1 MDRRDETAWLIVE
14 LTPQGERV
22 AEEGLLEE
30 ILRDYGDL
38 SPKHPIFIPYL
49 TYTYGGSRSLFSV
62 MEGYA
67 FLGAGLS
74 EYSRRDLT
82 NTPYIK
88 RFLSRQTD
96 DHFRPLDT
104 ISDSA
109 VQDLKKRLGE
119 LIGVELEEGMKV
131 RVCEGSFI
139 GLQGVIVGVSGES
152 ATVLVEL
159 RSLRALRK
167 MPRFMLRPQ
176 DDNE

>member
-1 MDRRDETAWLIVE
+1 MDQRDETAWLIVE
-14 LTPQGERV
+14 LTHQGERM

-38 SPKHPIFIPYL
+38 SSLHPVFIPYL
-49 TYTYGGSRSLFSV
+49 TYTYGGNRTLFSV

-67 FLGAGLS
+67 FIGAGVDHS
-74 EYSRRDLT
+74 SRRDLI
-82 NTPYIK
+82 NTPYVK
-88 RFLSRQTD
+88 RFLSRQTR
-96 DHFRPLDT
+96 DHLQPLDT
-104 ISDSA
+104 ISHTD
-109 VQDLKKRLGE
+109 VENLKKRLGE
-119 LIGVELEEGMKV
+119 LVGVEMKEGMKV

-139 GLQGVIVGVSGES
+139 GLQGVIVGVGGES

>member
-30 ILRDYGDL
+30 IVRDYGDL
-38 SPKHPIFIPYL
+38 PSHHPVFVPYL

-67 FLGAGLS
+67 FLGAGIDDH
-74 EYSRRDLT
+74 SRRDLV

-88 RFLSRQTD
+88 RFLSRQSR
-96 DHFRPLDT
+96 DHLNPLDT
-104 ISDSA
+104 ISDQA

-119 LIGVELEEGMKV
+119 LVGVEMKEGMKV

-139 GLQGVIVGVSGES
+139 GLQGVIVGISGEF

>member
-30 ILRDYGDL
+30 IMRDYGDL
-38 SPKHPIFIPYL
+38 DSTHPVFVPYL
-49 TYTYGGSRSLFSV
+49 TYTYGGNRSLFSV

-67 FLGAGLS
+67 FIGAGI
-74 EYSRRDLT
+74 EDYARRDLT

-88 RFLSRQTD
+88 RFLSRHTR
-96 DHFRPLDT
+96 DHLQPLDT
-104 ISDSA
+104 ISDEA
-109 VQDLKKRLGE
+109 VEDLKKRLGE
-119 LIGVELEEGMKV
+119 LVGVEMKEGMKV

-139 GLQGVIVGVSGES
+139 GLQGVVVGVGGES